1 MTSGYDRIRTNL
13 GSIQN
18 KGWELDITSHNLTG
32 TFKWST
38 SLNLSGNQNK
48 VLDMGGID
56 SFTDSMWD
64 GKFITR
70 VGGPVSQ
77 FYCYRTNGILTA
89 DMFLYQDFLLGD
101 ILLRH

>member
-70 VGGPVSQ
+70 VG
-77 FYCYRTNGILTA
+77 RTGITV
-89 DMFLYQDFLLGD
+89 LLLSHEWYLD
-101 ILLRH
+101 SR